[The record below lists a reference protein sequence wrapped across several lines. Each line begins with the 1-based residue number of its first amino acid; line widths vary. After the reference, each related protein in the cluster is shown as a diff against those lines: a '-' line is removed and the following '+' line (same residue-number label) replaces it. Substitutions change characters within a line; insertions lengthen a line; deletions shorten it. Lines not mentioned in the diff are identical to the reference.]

1 MEYGAWSPVT
11 VFDDIRLALFIAIS
25 VALTAISWRSIFN
38 VRSHGFFRFIAWEA
52 ITALVLWNIPHWF
65 SEPFSARQ
73 LLSWLALCSSLYV
86 LWEGVSRLRSAKRTT
101 ARPESE
107 LYAFER
113 TSELVTSGI
122 YRYIRHPL
130 YASLLF
136 LAWGAFLKDIALVP
150 AIFVAVASASL
161 FRTAIAD
168 ERECVRYFG
177 EQYEQYLR
185 RTKRFIPFVL

>member
-1 MEYGAWSPVT
+1 MT
-11 VFDDIRLALFIAIS
+11 LFDEIRLALFIAIS

-65 SEPFSARQ
+65 SEPLSARQ

-101 ARPESE
+101 ARPERE

-161 FRTAIAD
+161 FRTALAD
-168 ERECVRYFG
+168 ERECARYFG
-177 EQYEQYLR
+177 DRYEQYMQ